1 MKFTVTHYLLLKK
14 YKTARKRNS
23 VFKQL
28 KDHLVRRDSS
38 KFGRSFYLDLCDT
51 PERDANTKSDER
63 SDLVCHPRS
72 FVFIVRSAVLSA
84 F

>member
-1 MKFTVTHYLLLKK
+1 MRTGGQAGTPEVVLEALADLK
-14 YKTARKRNS
+14 N
-23 VFKQL
+23 
-28 KDHLVRRDSS
+28 HLVRRDSS

>member
-1 MKFTVTHYLLLKK
+1 M
-14 YKTARKRNS
+14 
-23 VFKQL
+23 
-28 KDHLVRRDSS
+28 RRDSS
-38 KFGRSFYLDLCDT
+38 KFGRGFYLDLCDT